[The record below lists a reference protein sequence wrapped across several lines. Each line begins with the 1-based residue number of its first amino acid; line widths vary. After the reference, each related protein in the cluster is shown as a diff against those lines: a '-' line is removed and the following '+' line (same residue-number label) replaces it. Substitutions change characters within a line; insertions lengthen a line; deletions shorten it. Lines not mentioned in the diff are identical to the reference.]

1 MTRDMQTKTG
11 DDSSSKWTE
20 EDIFAMPSSAS
31 DARTSPIGAIAEDDM
46 RGLSLS
52 ETDSQFFPYSYS
64 GPFRGASEPAVSSDT
79 YTAESQPP
87 AQSVSAEPRKT
98 EDAEINSFFNNAYS
112 LLPRGLISTVMSKPD
127 ARSPEEQALYD
138 YGNAVG
144 ANIKVFE
151 GAHKDSTAL
160 KNFFPDSGG
169 FKSGDPVAVDAVLT
183 LASDYSQL
191 GNTIAN
197 MDSVPESAK
206 TLNAALAKSYSDVG
220 SGLASI
226 ANTKAD
232 GDITQ
237 VILAYDNSAGIF
249 IKNFVALAEFF
260 SARGIKFSGSDPG
273 SVFQFSR

>member
-1 MTRDMQTKTG
+1 
-11 DDSSSKWTE
+11 
-20 EDIFAMPSSAS
+20 
-31 DARTSPIGAIAEDDM
+31 
-46 RGLSLS
+46 
-52 ETDSQFFPYSYS
+52 
-64 GPFRGASEPAVSSDT
+64 
-79 YTAESQPP
+79 
-87 AQSVSAEPRKT
+87 
-98 EDAEINSFFNNAYS
+98 
-112 LLPRGLISTVMSKPD
+112 
-127 ARSPEEQALYD
+127 
-138 YGNAVG
+138 
-144 ANIKVFE
+144 
-151 GAHKDSTAL
+151 
-160 KNFFPDSGG
+160 
-169 FKSGDPVAVDAVLT
+169 
-183 LASDYSQL
+183 
-191 GNTIAN
+191 